1 MKKNI
6 LLFLLAFATF
16 GMAKAIIVE
25 TAILKDGSMLYG
37 YMKSQ
42 TNEGKIVFATDRAE
56 VTVPSNKANIFGGQA
71 YSVKDLD
78 PAWIEWAEQN
88 DAFEGE
94 GDKRTLMLYSISYN
108 GITANKVRILERG
121 FLTRFIQLTP
131 DTYSLTWN
139 DVKVIKS
146 KKRAKTTL
154 SGVERTY
161 SPYQGQAYTGEF
173 AERTDSTTSL
183 FLKGGEVR
191 TFVTSQLS
199 KYTFQGINPNQN
211 IFQQS
216 PLLDVISQ
224 IKGADIEGIIIEQ
237 NYVSS
242 NPKEHY
248 FVILQQD
255 NTPVVIK
262 LNNIRAT
269 SRKENPAYAPE
280 IDILLAKDEV
290 RLCDQKLHA
299 VDIKDQGESIVLDS
313 IDTNIWV
320 PANKFGSTH
329 LTLNYTTDNGLIDR
343 YQLVKVTKTEP
354 KKKSQKPTYY
364 FSYKDLVSA
373 AYRPINTKLSVNNT
387 VTLEYDVEKLGV
399 YVLYDAKNKVALP
412 FVVRNPEA
420 NQQKK

>member
-1 MKKNI
+1 MKKLFISI
-6 LLFLLAFATF
+6 LFAFATF

-25 TAILKDGSMLYG
+25 TALLKDGSMLYG

-42 TNEGKIVFATDRAE
+42 TTEGKIVFATDRAE

-71 YSVKDLD
+71 YPIKDLE

-131 DTYSLTWN
+131 DTYSLTWD

-146 KKRAKTTL
+146 QKRPKTTL
-154 SGVERTY
+154 SGIERTY

-183 FLKGGEVR
+183 YLKGGEVR
-191 TFVTSQLS
+191 TFVSIELS

-216 PLLDVISQ
+216 PLLDVVSQ
-224 IKGADIEGIIIEQ
+224 FKGTDIEGIIIEQ

-242 NPKEHY
+242 NSKEHY

-255 NTPVVIK
+255 NTPVVVK
-262 LNNIRAT
+262 LDNIRAT
-269 SRKENPAYAPE
+269 SRRENPAYAPE
-280 IDILLAKDEV
+280 VDILLKKDEV
-290 RLCDQKLHA
+290 RLCDMKLHE
-299 VDIKDQGESIVLDS
+299 VGIKEHGDEIVLDS
-313 IDTNIWV
+313 IDTKLYV
-320 PANKFGSTH
+320 PANKLGSTH
-329 LTLNYTTDNGLIDR
+329 LTLNYMSENGMVDQF
-343 YQLVKVTKTEP
+343 QLVKVSKIEA
-354 KKKSQKPTYY
+354 KKKSQKPIYL
-364 FSYKDLVSA
+364 FSYKDLVSS
-373 AYRPINTKLSVNNT
+373 AYRPVSTKISINKTAT
-387 VTLEYDVEKLGV
+387 VEYDVDRTGV
-399 YVLYDAKNKVALP
+399 YVLYDTKNKVALP
-412 FVVRNPEA
+412 FVVRSSETT
-420 NQQKK
+420 KRK